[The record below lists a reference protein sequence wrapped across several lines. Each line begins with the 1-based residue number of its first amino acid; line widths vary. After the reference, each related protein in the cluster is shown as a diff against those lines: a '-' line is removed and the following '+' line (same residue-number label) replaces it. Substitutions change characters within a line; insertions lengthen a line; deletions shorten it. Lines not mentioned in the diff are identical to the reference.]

1 MKKVLC
7 KRKNGLEKQSNNRQL
22 SGIRKIY
29 LWICDLAR
37 KLRRK
42 KYGKKIW
49 NFLEIIGIQAIADRV
64 FRYGMARENE
74 KNPTALMIQSRTFFE
89 KNNDRVKNVLS
100 LLCDQESKDVF
111 SKMIDFRCFSVYKK
125 LPNYS
130 VKTQYFFNDFF
141 NYSENEVF
149 VDCGAYNGDTI
160 RKFKKYMKTRGKN
173 GAGGGIRKI
182 VAFEP
187 DTNNYNDLVRNHPD
201 IVAIQAGAWDKDGE
215 LSFLT
220 GRPSGSEMLFDTSK
234 INIINKQEDI
244 IKVPVKSIDNTEECR
259 DATFIKMD
267 IEGSEYN
274 ALLGAHKVIVTNKP
288 KLAIC
293 IYHSDEDM
301 LRIAE
306 LLHKMVPEYR
316 FYIRQHSN
324 TSCETV
330 LYAVC

>member
-42 KYGKKIW
+42 KFGKKIW
-49 NFLEIIGIQAIADRV
+49 NFLEIIGIQAIVDRV

-111 SKMIDFRCFSVYKK
+111 SKMIDFRCFCVYKK

-173 GAGGGIRKI
+173 GAGGGY
-182 VAFEP
+182 
-187 DTNNYNDLVRNHPD
+187 T
-201 IVAIQAGAWDKDGE
+201 
-215 LSFLT
+215 
-220 GRPSGSEMLFDTSK
+220 
-234 INIINKQEDI
+234 
-244 IKVPVKSIDNTEECR
+244 
-259 DATFIKMD
+259 
-267 IEGSEYN
+267 
-274 ALLGAHKVIVTNKP
+274 
-288 KLAIC
+288 
-293 IYHSDEDM
+293 
-301 LRIAE
+301 
-306 LLHKMVPEYR
+306 
-316 FYIRQHSN
+316 
-324 TSCETV
+324 
-330 LYAVC
+330 